1 MLKSEELPML
11 RDERKKS
18 FIVYENGILEVT
30 KDTKELVGF
39 MDVEG
44 FVWESQILKRNYVE
58 HKNYKNDYQTFISN
72 ISNNSPKA
80 LECVLGYLISTY
92 KNKMNNKAII
102 LNDEVISDNPEGGTG
117 KGLMIQGLKRI
128 RKTSILD
135 GKSFDDKKGFPYQT
149 VSLDSQIL
157 VWDDVKSGFN
167 FESKFSLVTEGLTIE
182 RKNKDAI
189 KLSVED
195 SPKIVISTNYV
206 IKGDGNSHD
215 RRRHEIEIAQYYGKD
230 LTPFDEFGKQLFDDW
245 NAEEFELF
253 DNYMVYCL
261 QQYLQFGLIAHE
273 AKNLKQR
280 KIIAQTSKDFFDWV
294 EDDNLILNQRLLK
307 SDFFQKFTNDNQ
319 DYNNKIFKRNTLNR
333 WVQKYADYKGYDF
346 EQNSSNGVK
355 WFSLSTKDNI
365 VVAELDEVPF

>member
-1 MLKSEELPML
+1 MLESEELPML

-128 RKTSILD
+128 RKTSTNEYFFLE
-135 GKSFDDKKGFPYQT
+135 KK
-149 VSLDSQIL
+149 
-157 VWDDVKSGFN
+157 
-167 FESKFSLVTEGLTIE
+167 
-182 RKNKDAI
+182 KN
-189 KLSVED
+189 
-195 SPKIVISTNYV
+195 
-206 IKGDGNSHD
+206 
-215 RRRHEIEIAQYYGKD
+215 
-230 LTPFDEFGKQLFDDW
+230 
-245 NAEEFELF
+245 
-253 DNYMVYCL
+253 
-261 QQYLQFGLIAHE
+261 
-273 AKNLKQR
+273 
-280 KIIAQTSKDFFDWV
+280 
-294 EDDNLILNQRLLK
+294 
-307 SDFFQKFTNDNQ
+307 
-319 DYNNKIFKRNTLNR
+319 
-333 WVQKYADYKGYDF
+333 
-346 EQNSSNGVK
+346 
-355 WFSLSTKDNI
+355 
-365 VVAELDEVPF
+365 